1 MFGINNID
9 ALMAF
14 NTPDIAE
21 KTEFGYYL
29 GYFAPKTDE
38 TMTDNCIII
47 EMRQVGDV
55 TTRKFAQGENVLFRL
70 TWAERRNYEYKF
82 KLKEF

>member
-1 MFGINNID
+1 MLGINNID

-29 GYFAPKTDE
+29 GYFEKGTDE
-38 TMTDNCIII
+38 TMENNCIII
-47 EMRQVGDV
+47 EMRQVENT

-70 TWAERRNYEYKF
+70 TWTERRNYEYKF